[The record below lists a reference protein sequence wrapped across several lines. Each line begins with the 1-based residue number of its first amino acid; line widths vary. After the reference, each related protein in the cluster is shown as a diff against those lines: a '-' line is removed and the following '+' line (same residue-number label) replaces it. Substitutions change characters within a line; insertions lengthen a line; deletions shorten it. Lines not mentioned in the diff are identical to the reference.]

1 MYKAGTLTEQEA
13 FERDRE
19 RERAGFTDFVLQ
31 FNWGGVQREG
41 GHKHKPKKAICTLAK
56 SMWHCKF
63 PE

>member
-19 RERAGFTDFVLQ
+19 RERAGFTVLCSS
-31 FNWGGVQREG
+31 VQLGRGAERG